1 MPKNNINALII
12 MTAQGDTA
20 AFEMLYKQMRKPV
33 YFYALHFCGDHA
45 LAEDVM
51 QDTFVTV
58 WSKSSS
64 FTPRG
69 DGRSWMLSI
78 AKNKALDALKK
89 QKRLSSLDEL
99 SARRASI
106 VIA

>member
-1 MPKNNINALII
+1 MPKDSTNALIM

-20 AFEMLYKQMRKPV
+20 AFETLYRQMRKPV

-58 WSKSSS
+58 WGKSSS

-69 DGRSWMLSI
+69 DGRSCGGLRYP
-78 AKNKALDALKK
+78 ALPPA
-89 QKRLSSLDEL
+89 QSWSSAFT
-99 SARRASI
+99 S
-106 VIA
+106 

>member
-1 MPKNNINALII
+1 MPKANTNALIM

-58 WSKSSS
+58 WVK
-64 FTPRG
+64 TPMRQMECEG
-69 DGRSWMLSI
+69 GVTRSR
-78 AKNKALDALKK
+78 LKLNYSH
-89 QKRLSSLDEL
+89 QKRLLC
-99 SARRASI
+99 A
-106 VIA
+106 